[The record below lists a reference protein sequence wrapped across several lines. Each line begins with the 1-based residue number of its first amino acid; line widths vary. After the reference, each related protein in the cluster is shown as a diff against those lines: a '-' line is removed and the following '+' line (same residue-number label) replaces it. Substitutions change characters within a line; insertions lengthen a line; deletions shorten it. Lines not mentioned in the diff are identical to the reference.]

1 MSTSHYSSR
10 DYDHAPR
17 SPHTAHTAYMRA
29 VAPDWDEPLSGV
41 AATNINPT
49 PDDIGAHTVRI
60 PLRRERALDRIRVYM
75 ECLWLFVFT
84 SALILFDAAGVV
96 YFWGEPEVWVFIS
109 LTLPAWVLSLAV
121 LNKINRM

>member
-1 MSTSHYSSR
+1 
-10 DYDHAPR
+10 
-17 SPHTAHTAYMRA
+17 MRA
-29 VAPDWDEPLSGV
+29 VAPEWDEPLSGV
-41 AATNINPT
+41 TPN
-49 PDDIGAHTVRI
+49 PDDDDAHMVRI

-96 YFWGEPEVWVFIS
+96 YFWGEPEVWVFIA

-121 LNKINRM
+121 LSKINRM

>member
-1 MSTSHYSSR
+1 MSTSHYSRNSTP
-10 DYDHAPR
+10 APR

-29 VAPDWDEPLSGV
+29 VAPEWDEPLSGV
-41 AATNINPT
+41 TPN
-49 PDDIGAHTVRI
+49 PDDDDAHMVRI

-121 LNKINRM
+121 LSKINRM